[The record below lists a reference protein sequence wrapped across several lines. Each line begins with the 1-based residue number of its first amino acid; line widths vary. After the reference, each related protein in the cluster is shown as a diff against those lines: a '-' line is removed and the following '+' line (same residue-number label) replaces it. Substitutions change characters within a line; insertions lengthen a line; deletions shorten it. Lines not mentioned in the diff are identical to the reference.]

1 MSMTYFILFRNNAN
15 IETGSRT
22 SYLEEMAMLR
32 DMKRRRTKYKVS
44 TKAKSYTEIM
54 REVIDNQVN
63 SSNVSKFCMKNV
75 NS

>member
-1 MSMTYFILFRNNAN
+1 
-15 IETGSRT
+15 
-22 SYLEEMAMLR
+22 MLR

-63 SSNVSKFCMKNV
+63 LSNSILYEKYETSIFFFVPDENPLRMDKIDM
-75 NS
+75 